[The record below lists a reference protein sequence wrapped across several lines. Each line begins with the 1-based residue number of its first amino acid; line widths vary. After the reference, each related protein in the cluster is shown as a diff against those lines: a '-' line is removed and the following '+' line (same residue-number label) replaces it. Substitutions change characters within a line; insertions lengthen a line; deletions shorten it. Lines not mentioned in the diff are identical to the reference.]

1 MGNTAGRSR
10 DGGVELR
17 VQSLDPRVVTL
28 WRLSA
33 VVGVFT
39 SWVPIYLAI
48 GWLLL
53 DPLGLLGTVAVVAGL
68 MGLLLVRALVW
79 PALQFRCFRYAIR
92 PRDLIVEQGV
102 IFRQTI
108 CVPRD
113 RIQHVDTRQGWL
125 ERILSLS
132 RLLVYTGAGLS
143 ADGSLPGLDADEAA
157 RLRNELALGGRGV
170 DDGV

>member
-1 MGNTAGRSR
+1 M
-10 DGGVELR
+10 
-17 VQSLDPRVVTL
+17 QSLDPRIVTL

-39 SWVPIYLAI
+39 SWVPIYLGA
-48 GWLLL
+48 GWFLYE
-53 DPLGLLGTVAVVAGL
+53 PLGLLGTLAAIAGL
-68 MGLLLVRALVW
+68 MGLLLVRAIVW

-92 PRDLIVEQGV
+92 PHDLLVEQGV

-125 ERILSLS
+125 ERLLSLS

-143 ADGSLPGLDADEAA
+143 ADGSLPGLDVDEAA
-157 RLRNELALGGRGV
+157 RLRDELALGGRGV